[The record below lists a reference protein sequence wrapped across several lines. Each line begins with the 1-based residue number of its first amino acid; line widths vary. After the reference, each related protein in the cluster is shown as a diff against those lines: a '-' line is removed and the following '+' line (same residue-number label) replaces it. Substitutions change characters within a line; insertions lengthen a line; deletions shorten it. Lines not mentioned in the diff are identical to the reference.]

1 MTAEL
6 DTLKMALL
14 SMCAQELATLHAVHA
29 HVEDWIARPLA
40 SDELARAI
48 GELEAAGLLVAYRR
62 ERSEWVTRP
71 LHEAGPV
78 HELRFR
84 ATDAGSAAAF
94 AAWARF
100 FEN

>member
-1 MTAEL
+1 MTSEL

-14 SMCAQELATLHAVHA
+14 SLCAQELAALHAVHA

-40 SDELARAI
+40 SDELERAL
-48 GELEAAGLLVAYRR
+48 GELEAAGLVAAYRR

-71 LHEAGPV
+71 LRDAGPL

-84 ATDAGSAAAF
+84 ATTAGNAAAV

-100 FEN
+100 FQE